1 MTYPEIGRLLRRMIA
16 MNVAMTLAYRGDFV
30 FYMLSIVLGPLF
42 SVMIWRAAIA
52 SGAELPVDATYLT
65 SYFVLLGVVSMLT
78 SSWLSTFLASEIRDG
93 RLSIW
98 LARPGSYLYGMAAN
112 NIAEKGFKLIVLM
125 PMVFAFGFWFRD
137 SVDLA
142 APAWRWTIVAV
153 SILMGACIAFA
164 LDVIEGSLGF
174 WLEDITGL
182 ARARALVV
190 MVLAGQLVPLALM
203 PGWAQGFMEVQP
215 FRYILSFPLEIIV
228 GDLPAGEV
236 ATGLVSQAGYTAF
249 FILGA
254 RAIWARGKRAYS
266 AVGA

>member
-16 MNVAMTLAYRGDFV
+16 INLTVTLAYRGDFV
-30 FYMLSIVLGPLF
+30 FYMLSIVLGPLL
-42 SVMIWRAAIA
+42 SVLIWRAALA
-52 SGAELPVDATYLT
+52 SGAELPVDGTYLT

-78 SSWLSTFLASEIRDG
+78 SSWLSGFMAEEIRNG

-98 LARPGSYLYGMAAN
+98 LARPGSFLYEMAAN
-112 NIAEKGFKLIVLM
+112 NLAEKGFKLVVLA
-125 PMVFAFGFWFRD
+125 PMVFAFGFWFQD

-142 APAWRWTIVAV
+142 APAWRWAVVAV
-153 SILMGACIAFA
+153 SIVLGAGITFA
-164 LDVIEGSLGF
+164 LDVIEGSLAF
-174 WLEDITGL
+174 WLEDISGL
-182 ARARALVV
+182 VRARALVV

-203 PGWAQGFMEVQP
+203 PGWAQGFMAAQP

-228 GDLPAGEV
+228 GDLPAGEI
-236 ATGLVSQAGYTAF
+236 ATGLAFQAGYTVL

-254 RAIWARGKRAYS
+254 RAIWARGKRSYS

>member
-1 MTYPEIGRLLRRMIA
+1 MTHPQIGRLLRRMIA

-30 FYMLSIVLGPLF
+30 FYMLSIVLGPLL
-42 SVMIWRAAIA
+42 SVMIWQAAIA

-78 SSWLSTFLASEIRDG
+78 SAWLSLFLADAIRDG
-93 RLSIW
+93 RLSVW
-98 LARPGSYLYGMAAN
+98 LARPGSFLYQMVAN
-112 NIAEKGFKLIVLM
+112 NLGEKVFKLVVLL
-125 PMVFAFGFWFRD
+125 PMVLLFGFWFRD
-137 SVDLA
+137 SVDLT
-142 APAWRWTIVAV
+142 APVWRWGVVSV
-153 SILMGACIAFA
+153 SIAMGAAIAFA

-174 WLEDITGL
+174 WLEDVSGL

-203 PGWAQGFMEVQP
+203 PGWAQGFMEIQP
-215 FRYILSFPLEIIV
+215 FRYILSFPLEVIV
-228 GDLPAGEV
+228 GDLTWEDI
-236 ATGLVSQAGYTAF
+236 ATGLALQGGYTAL

-254 RAIWARGKRAYS
+254 RWVWARGKRAYS

>member
-16 MNVAMTLAYRGDFV
+16 MNMAMTLAYRGDFV
-30 FYMLSIVLGPLF
+30 FYMLSIVLGPLL
-42 SVMIWRAAIA
+42 SVLIWQAAIA

-65 SYFVLLGVVSMLT
+65 SYFVLLGVASMLT
-78 SSWLSTFLASEIRDG
+78 SSWLSTFMAEEIRDG

-112 NIAEKGFKLIVLM
+112 NIAEKGFKLVVLM
-125 PMVFAFGFWFRD
+125 PMVLAFGFWFRD
-137 SVDLA
+137 AVDLS
-142 APAWRWTIVAV
+142 APAWRWAVVAV

-182 ARARALVV
+182 ARARALIV

-203 PGWAQGFMEVQP
+203 PEWAHPFMEVQP
-215 FRYILSFPLEIIV
+215 FRYILSFPLEVIV
-228 GDLPAGEV
+228 GNLPAGEI
-236 ATGLVSQAGYTAF
+236 ATGLAFQVGYTAL

-254 RAIWARGKRAYS
+254 RVIWSRGKRSYS